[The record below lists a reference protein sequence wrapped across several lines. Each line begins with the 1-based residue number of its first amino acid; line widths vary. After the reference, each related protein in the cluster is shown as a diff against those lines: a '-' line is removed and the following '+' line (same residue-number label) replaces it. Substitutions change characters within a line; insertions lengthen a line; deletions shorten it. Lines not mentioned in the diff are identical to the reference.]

1 MDAQQAAHPVQMQLE
16 AYNAKDIDEFMRW
29 WAADC
34 EYSAFP
40 DQLLAR
46 GADAIRER
54 HIARFAE
61 PDLHGE
67 LLHRSVVGAIVVDHE
82 LVQRT
87 YPEGP
92 GEVEVLCTY
101 EVVDGLIQRAWFAIG
116 EPRLHEQRAES
127 APS

>member
-1 MDAQQAAHPVQMQLE
+1 M
-16 AYNAKDIDEFMRW
+16 KDIDEFMRW

-34 EYSAFP
+34 EYFAFP

-46 GADAIRER
+46 GAAAIRER

-61 PDLHGE
+61 PDPHGE
-67 LLHRSVVGAIVVDHE
+67 LLHAA
-82 LVQRT
+82 VQRT

-101 EVVDGLIQRAWFAIG
+101 EIVDGLIQRAWFAIG
-116 EPRLHEQRAES
+116 EPRLHEQLAEGS
-127 APS
+127 PT